1 MKKINL
7 LAIAAVTAFTVFSEV
22 QGKSTTTTTTTKT
35 YSYTK
40 AGDKVIYK
48 ELDRQID
55 ACKDLDEMVSFKV
68 EGGVV
73 TLTGDVDNSA
83 MRNHAG
89 AIAKGITGV
98 TRVDNAIDVT

>member
-7 LAIAAVTAFTVFSEV
+7 VIAAVAAFTVISEV
-22 QGKSTTTTTTTKT
+22 QAKSTTTTTTTKT

-40 AGDKVIYK
+40 AGDREIHK

-55 ACKDLDEMVSFKV
+55 ACKDLDETVSFKV

-73 TLTGDVDNSA
+73 TLTGDVANSA

-89 AIAKGITGV
+89 AIAKEITGV
-98 TRVDNAIDVT
+98 TRVDNAIDVS